1 MNGAEAIKRRAWRL
15 FKISISIMPVQFIYL
30 HYSIF
35 IAPVSGDKVS
45 IDGLKLLKFA
55 PVNKTKLR
63 RHRFWLL

>member
-1 MNGAEAIKRRAWRL
+1 
-15 FKISISIMPVQFIYL
+15 MPVQFIYL